1 MPTITVHPSAVLES
15 ESSFLSVDGSYP
27 FSNAVGK
34 GTDSDVYAQWYMKNG
49 GSATTQVYYAFD
61 LSVIPENAVITS
73 VTCQAKCQAQNSS
86 LFRGG
91 NTIVGLH
98 SGNTNMSRTDNAV
111 FGTSAK
117 VVTVPEVAWTREQ
130 LNDCKIL
137 IQASR
142 GLLGTSTSYYIRF
155 YGADLT
161 VTYEVQESGPKAYIK
176 RSGVFSPCQKVYKKI
191 GGIWTEQSDLS
202 SVFSEDTSYEEES

>member
-15 ESSFLSVDGSYP
+15 ESSFQSVDGSYP

-34 GTDSDVYAQWYMKNG
+34 GTDSDVYAQWYMKTG
-49 GSATTQVYYAFD
+49 GAAITRVYYAFD

-86 LFRGG
+86 SFRGG
-91 NTIVGLH
+91 NTIVALH
-98 SGNTNMSRTDNAV
+98 SGDTNMSSTDNAV

-137 IQASR
+137 IQAAR

-161 VTYEVQESGPKAYIK
+161 VIYEIPAEGPKLWLKQKGAYSACK
-176 RSGVFSPCQKVYKKI
+176 NAYKKENGAWVI
-191 GGIWTEQSDLS
+191 QSDLAG
-202 SVFSEDTSYEEES
+202 VFEAGTNYVKK